1 MKNIESK
8 SHYLP
13 QMKKH
18 ILLAALSCGVLF
30 AAQAQQRPQYSQYML
45 NNFLLNPAV
54 AGTSEH
60 YDIKAGYRDQWSGF
74 KDNADPNGTITNVAP
89 RTFYASAHA
98 HLGQHIGPY
107 RGKHRNEP
115 KNFHGLGALVVADKT
130 GPTSRTSFY
139 ASYAFNM
146 KMAENFR
153 ASVGAFVGAQQFKLD
168 GTQLRYKDPLL
179 TIGEGITKTVPD
191 ATLGIWLYGTEWYG
205 GVSSHQIFQNKLSF
219 NDGSVSIAG
228 ENKLSAHYFATAGY
242 LFKASKDFKIIPSI
256 LVKYVSPTPV
266 SFDVNLKTRY
276 KDMVWVGASYRQDG
290 SLVFL
295 VGGVV
300 KNLIEFGYAFD
311 YTTSAIG
318 KTYASSHEVLLGIRL
333 QPQGRVTS
341 PSDFW

>member
-1 MKNIESK
+1 
-8 SHYLP
+8 
-13 QMKKH
+13 MKKH
-18 ILLAALSCGVLF
+18 ILLAAVCCSILF

-45 NNFLLNPAV
+45 NNYLLNPAV

-74 KDNADPNGTITNVAP
+74 KDNADVDGKITNVAP
-89 RTFYASAHA
+89 RTFYVSAHA

-115 KNFHGLGALVVADKT
+115 KNFHGIGALVVADKT
-130 GPTSRTSFY
+130 GPTSRTSY
-139 ASYAFNM
+139 YVSYAFNM
-146 KMAENFR
+146 KMADNFR
-153 ASVGAFVGAQQFKLD
+153 AALGAFVGAQQFKLD
-168 GTQLRYKDPLL
+168 ESAIRSRDLSIVGF
-179 TIGEGITKTVPD
+179 TKTVPD
-191 ATLGIWLYGTEWYG
+191 ATVGLWLYGTEWYA
-205 GVSSHQIFQNKLSF
+205 GVASHQIFQNKLSF
-219 NDGSVSIAG
+219 NDGSVGIAG

-242 LFKASKDFKIIPSI
+242 LFKASKDFKIIPSV
-256 LVKYVSPTPV
+256 LVKYVSPTPI
-266 SFDVNLKTRY
+266 SFDINLKTRY

-318 KTYASSHEVLLGIRL
+318 KNYASSHEVLVGVRL